1 MLLQR
6 HQSFGD
12 ILTKCWLRKILS
24 DIMPTVSRLTGIK
37 TELPHTKTIVNLEG
51 THHDESSSLP
61 YDQPL
66 TPVKAS
72 QKRKRTKN
80 LEPPEC
86 AGKSFVTM
94 HPSLPPK
101 TQLPRVPK
109 KDDISRRLTVT
120 KPNCAARLKSLQ
132 TVKRLA
138 STESVTLEQLHQ
150 EEDPSD
156 NKSVKI
162 STEVNQASLDQNRP
176 FDSYL
181 SASETLEG
189 SSEGQL
195 FQCDEQHVHLE
206 KKLRHQKQQRSEN
219 FHVPDPYLE
228 HTKFPSLA
236 KLCGHSNTN
245 TFTATVA
252 DGKAHP
258 DHIPLQCTKS
268 RNNDLP
274 VFQNFPT
281 DINNKYV
288 YPSYDGFLANDRD
301 NVPLNEHDLSMDFG
315 DDSVSSIDD
324 CFPVTD
330 DDIQQMIQL
339 ADTRRVIGSSDND
352 CKIKE
357 VSEDP
362 WLLENEDDLDILC
375 TNDSIHSSGQ
385 SIHSAPFT
393 FCGLTFNDDD
403 SNSQPCP
410 TPKFSENIGRFEKH
424 PISAATSSKKYSI
437 HGVEELYEDDGL
449 DLELLKLTTTA
460 DMITQEPSPPTL
472 PIVPVFPPQNNN
484 HPIYLAEPAVSIP
497 PFLSLDV
504 AGVPVPFVRPPFA
517 RVIKDRSP
525 ILGLNSQMAL
535 RTCFRIGEA
544 LNAATIALR
553 TDTDTIIELYA
564 RVMSS
569 ERRTGSFKQE
579 FLFADL
585 FTNEKP
591 PFLHGN
597 YILWRDNK
605 LWDIDSKVFLEKSQ
619 IGKMARAVGRIKRTE
634 EKTGWGMVIMSIWQ
648 VDWEDIGVAK
658 GIVCS

>member
-1 MLLQR
+1 M
-6 HQSFGD
+6 
-12 ILTKCWLRKILS
+12 S
-24 DIMPTVSRLTGIK
+24 DIMPIVSRLTGIK
-37 TELPHTKTIVNLEG
+37 TELPLAITVVNLEG

-86 AGKSFVTM
+86 VGKSFMTIN
-94 HPSLPPK
+94 PSLPPK
-101 TQLPRVPK
+101 AQLPRAPK
-109 KDDISRRLTVT
+109 RDYISRRLTAT
-120 KPNCAARLKSLQ
+120 KPNCAARLKSPQ
-132 TVKRLA
+132 PMKRLVF
-138 STESVTLEQLHQ
+138 TECVTSGQPYQ
-150 EEDPSD
+150 DEDSGD
-156 NKSVKI
+156 NKSVEI
-162 STEVNQASLDQNRP
+162 STEVNQAPLDQNRP
-176 FDSYL
+176 FGSYL
-181 SASETLEG
+181 SASETLGG

-195 FQCDEQHVHLE
+195 FQCDEQHVRLE
-206 KKLRHQKQQRSEN
+206 KKLRHQKQQQSEK
-219 FHVPDPYLE
+219 FHVPDQCLE
-228 HTKFPSLA
+228 HTEFPSLA
-236 KLCGHSNTN
+236 KHCGHSATN

-258 DHIPLQCTKS
+258 GHISPQCTKV
-268 RNNDLP
+268 RNNGLH
-274 VFQNFPT
+274 VFQNSTT
-281 DINNKYV
+281 DINNKDV
-288 YPSYDGFLANDRD
+288 YPSYDGFLMNDRG
-301 NVPLNEHDLSMDFG
+301 NIPLNENDISMDFG

-330 DDIQQMIQL
+330 DDIQQMIEL
-339 ADTRRVIGSSDND
+339 ADTRRVIKSSDSD
-352 CKIKE
+352 CKIE

-362 WLLENEDDLDILC
+362 CLLENEDNLDILC
-375 TNDSIHSSGQ
+375 TNYSIHSSGQ
-385 SIHSAPFT
+385 KIHSAPFT
-393 FCGLTFNDDD
+393 LSGLTFNDDD

-410 TPKFSENIGRFEKH
+410 TPKFSDNIGRFEKH
-424 PISAATSSKKYSI
+424 PIPAAKSSEKYST

-460 DMITQEPSPPTL
+460 DIINQEPSPPTL
-472 PIVPVFPPQNNN
+472 AIVPIFPPQNNN
-484 HPIYLAEPAVSIP
+484 HSIHLAEPAARIP
-497 PFLSLDV
+497 PFLALDV

-517 RVIKDRSP
+517 RIIKDRSP
-525 ILGLNSQMAL
+525 ILGLNSQMVL

-544 LNAATIALR
+544 LNAATIASR

-585 FTNEKP
+585 FTRKKP

-634 EKTGWGMVIMSIWQ
+634 ENTGWEMVIMSIWH